1 MHTVCI
7 LSARGERASER
18 YALELLLAAQPS
30 ADLDSLRGLAIRD
43 RPALRE
49 LLHSLGITKIGQRLR
64 VEAALLAAAEE
75 RQLPSAAK
83 EPPLPSAAQ
92 QLASPLPVA
101 RGACDA
107 ASSQSLP
114 LVHEANY
121 LRLDHNYPGL
131 RKLRSGPPMYA
142 CDSFLSPSE
151 CDELV
156 RLASPLFGRSR
167 VQGGDLRGRTS
178 ATTHLVSQPGCVQA
192 LLSRVARLTQQP
204 HAHLEMVQVTR
215 YTEGQQYVE
224 HYDGEPNTSA
234 SSAFLSNGGQRV
246 CTVLLYLNDVAH
258 GGATA
263 FPRLD
268 VRVQPCKGRAIVF
281 FPGTLDGELDMAA
294 LHAALPA
301 VDTKFV
307 SQVWVRQRP
316 YDAEGQASS
325 PLAQA
330 LLASLRPG

>member
-1 MHTVCI
+1 MKNQFKT
-7 LSARGERASER
+7 
-18 YALELLLAAQPS
+18 LLAS
-30 ADLDSLRGLAIRD
+30 NDLHLAKKTWPCPVLLEKIQKLTNK
-43 RPALRE
+43 PFGHME
-49 LLHSLGITKIGQRLR
+49 LPQ
-64 VEAALLAAAEE
+64 
-75 RQLPSAAK
+75 
-83 EPPLPSAAQ
+83 
-92 QLASPLPVA
+92 VA
-101 RGACDA
+101 RYTD
-107 ASSQSLP
+107 SQ
-114 LVHEANY
+114 
-121 LRLDHNYPGL
+121 R
-131 RKLRSGPPMYA
+131 
-142 CDSFLSPSE
+142 
-151 CDELV
+151 
-156 RLASPLFGRSR
+156 
-167 VQGGDLRGRTS
+167 
-178 ATTHLVSQPGCVQA
+178 
-192 LLSRVARLTQQP
+192 
-204 HAHLEMVQVTR
+204 
-215 YTEGQQYVE
+215 YVE

-268 VRVQPCKGRAIVF
+268 VCVQPCKGRAIVF